1 MKKLLFAITA
11 MAIILS
17 SCSKEPVAN
26 TTIEGRFVA
35 SGADSV
41 YLERIS
47 DKFDMAEPMGA
58 VAIKEDGSFGFDLT
72 IAEEE
77 SPRFYRLTFG
87 ESSRPVTLVVAPGDE
102 IKLESAGD
110 IFLNYSVEGSQES
123 ALIANF
129 SHEYFTAVDEL
140 ANIAENQLVASGSN
154 QKLERR
160 AYDLAREA
168 MLAQMRFVGSN
179 QESLAAIYALRH
191 HVAEQYIPQ
200 LDGQGI
206 SIVHYRSVLEGIKSK
221 YPTSPYIAVLERNI
235 AESEAFAR
243 VLGDVKEVSYP
254 DLELTDI
261 YGKKHTLSAY
271 DGKVVLLYFWS
282 ALNPKSNNINA
293 DLKALYEEYHDKGFE
308 IYQVSVDSD
317 KESWIAAIS
326 QQNMPWPSL
335 YTAGDMRVV
344 DLYNVEKIPTTYII
358 DRNGDIKA
366 VEENI
371 ADIKREVKQLI

>member
-1 MKKLLFAITA
+1 
-11 MAIILS
+11 
-17 SCSKEPVAN
+17 
-26 TTIEGRFVA
+26 
-35 SGADSV
+35 
-41 YLERIS
+41 
-47 DKFDMAEPMGA
+47 
-58 VAIKEDGSFGFDLT
+58 
-72 IAEEE
+72 
-77 SPRFYRLTFG
+77 
-87 ESSRPVTLVVAPGDE
+87 
-102 IKLESAGD
+102 
-110 IFLNYSVEGSQES
+110 
-123 ALIANF
+123 
-129 SHEYFTAVDEL
+129 VDEL

-154 QKLERR
+154 KKLERR

-282 ALNPKSNNINA
+282 ALNPKSNNLNA

-335 YTAGDMRVV
+335 YTAGDVRVV

-371 ADIKREVKQLI
+371 ADIKREVKRLI

>member
-1 MKKLLFAITA
+1 
-11 MAIILS
+11 
-17 SCSKEPVAN
+17 
-26 TTIEGRFVA
+26 
-35 SGADSV
+35 
-41 YLERIS
+41 
-47 DKFDMAEPMGA
+47 
-58 VAIKEDGSFGFDLT
+58 
-72 IAEEE
+72 
-77 SPRFYRLTFG
+77 
-87 ESSRPVTLVVAPGDE
+87 
-102 IKLESAGD
+102 
-110 IFLNYSVEGSQES
+110 
-123 ALIANF
+123 
-129 SHEYFTAVDEL
+129 
-140 ANIAENQLVASGSN
+140 
-154 QKLERR
+154 LERR

-282 ALNPKSNNINA
+282 ALNPKSNNLNA

-326 QQNMPWPSL
+326 EQNMPWPSL
-335 YTAGDMRVV
+335 YTAGDVRVV

-371 ADIKREVKQLI
+371 ADIKREVKRLI

>member
-87 ESSRPVTLVVAPGDE
+87 ESSRPVTLVVAPGDK

-110 IFLNYSVEGSQES
+110 IFVNYSVDGSEES
-123 ALIANF
+123 ALIAKF

-282 ALNPKSNNINA
+282 ALNPKSNNLNA

-335 YTAGDMRVV
+335 YTAGDARVV

-371 ADIKREVKQLI
+371 ADIKREVKRLI

>member
-1 MKKLLFAITA
+1 
-11 MAIILS
+11 
-17 SCSKEPVAN
+17 
-26 TTIEGRFVA
+26 
-35 SGADSV
+35 
-41 YLERIS
+41 
-47 DKFDMAEPMGA
+47 
-58 VAIKEDGSFGFDLT
+58 
-72 IAEEE
+72 
-77 SPRFYRLTFG
+77 
-87 ESSRPVTLVVAPGDE
+87 
-102 IKLESAGD
+102 
-110 IFLNYSVEGSQES
+110 
-123 ALIANF
+123 
-129 SHEYFTAVDEL
+129 
-140 ANIAENQLVASGSN
+140 
-154 QKLERR
+154 
-160 AYDLAREA
+160 

-282 ALNPKSNNINA
+282 ALNPKSNNLNA
-293 DLKALYEEYHDKGFE
+293 DLKALYNEYHDKGFE

-335 YTAGDMRVV
+335 YTAGDVRVV

-371 ADIKREVKQLI
+371 ADIKREVKRLI

>member
-77 SPRFYRLTFG
+77 SPRFYRLTFA
-87 ESSRPVTLVVAPGDE
+87 ESSRPVTLVVAPGDK

-110 IFLNYSVEGSQES
+110 IFVNYSVEGSQES

-282 ALNPKSNNINA
+282 ALNPKSNNLNA
-293 DLKALYEEYHDKGFE
+293 DLKALYKEYHDKGFE

-335 YTAGDMRVV
+335 YTAGDARVV
-344 DLYNVEKIPTTYII
+344 DLYNVEKIPTTYIV

-371 ADIKREVKQLI
+371 ADIKREVKRLI

>member
-1 MKKLLFAITA
+1 
-11 MAIILS
+11 
-17 SCSKEPVAN
+17 
-26 TTIEGRFVA
+26 
-35 SGADSV
+35 
-41 YLERIS
+41 
-47 DKFDMAEPMGA
+47 
-58 VAIKEDGSFGFDLT
+58 
-72 IAEEE
+72 
-77 SPRFYRLTFG
+77 
-87 ESSRPVTLVVAPGDE
+87 
-102 IKLESAGD
+102 
-110 IFLNYSVEGSQES
+110 
-123 ALIANF
+123 
-129 SHEYFTAVDEL
+129 
-140 ANIAENQLVASGSN
+140 
-154 QKLERR
+154 
-160 AYDLAREA
+160 

-282 ALNPKSNNINA
+282 VLNPKSNNLNA

-335 YTAGDMRVV
+335 YTAGDVRVV

-371 ADIKREVKQLI
+371 ADIKREVKRLI